1 MAPSAPVS
9 AFSKFAKSV
18 PKFIEE
24 HNKELVVKITDVLK
38 LSESDVAKVVEAI
51 KVEEVKTGGR
61 KGGKSSTTRAPTEYN
76 LFVQTKIKEIRGG
89 DSTMDRKELM
99 VQAAAAWTLQK
110 AARKAAAEAA
120 EAAEAAGTA
129 EVAEVAGTAEAAEAK
144 PKKSKKAD
152 KA

>member
-1 MAPSAPVS
+1 MAPSTPVS

-38 LSESDVAKVVEAI
+38 LSETDVAKVVEAI
-51 KVEEVKTGGR
+51 KVEDVKTGGR
-61 KGGKSSTTRAPTEYN
+61 KGGKGGNTRAPTEYN

-89 DSTMDRKELM
+89 DSTIDRKELM

-120 EAAEAAGTA
+120 DVADVAVPA
-129 EVAEVAGTAEAAEAK
+129 EVAEVVETK
-144 PKKSKKAD
+144 PKKKKIE
-152 KA
+152 KAA